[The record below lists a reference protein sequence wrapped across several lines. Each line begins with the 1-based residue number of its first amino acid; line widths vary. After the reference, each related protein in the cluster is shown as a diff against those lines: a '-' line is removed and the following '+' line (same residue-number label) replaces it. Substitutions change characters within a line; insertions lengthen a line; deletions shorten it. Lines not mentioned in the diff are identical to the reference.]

1 MDPTTLAATVVT
13 LLSPYLAEA
22 GKTAAKKIGESVG
35 DAVPKLYQAIKSRFA
50 QKPAAAEALADLEKT
65 PTDED
70 LQAAARVQL
79 KKILAE
85 DSSFAEQLGQLLEAA
100 QSAGG
105 STVVTV
111 TGSGAAAVGDKA
123 TAIGERG
130 VYVGRD
136 AHGPIRTGDA

>member
-1 MDPTTLAATVVT
+1 MDPTTLAATAVT

-50 QKPAAAEALADLEKT
+50 KKPTAAEALADLEKT

-70 LQAAARVQL
+70 LQAAVRVQL
-79 KKILAE
+79 KKVLAE
-85 DSSFAEQLGQLLEAA
+85 DTPFAEQLQRLLDAA
-100 QSAGG
+100 QPTSG

>member
-1 MDPTTLAATVVT
+1 MDPATLAATAVT

-50 QKPAAAEALADLEKT
+50 QQPAAAEALADLEKT
-65 PTDED
+65 PTDKD
-70 LQAAARVQL
+70 TQAAARVQL
-79 KKILAE
+79 KKILTE
-85 DSSFAEQLGQLLEAA
+85 DASFAEQLGQLLEAA
-100 QSAGG
+100 QSAGD

-123 TAIGERG
+123 TAIGEHG
-130 VYVGRD
+130 AYVGRD